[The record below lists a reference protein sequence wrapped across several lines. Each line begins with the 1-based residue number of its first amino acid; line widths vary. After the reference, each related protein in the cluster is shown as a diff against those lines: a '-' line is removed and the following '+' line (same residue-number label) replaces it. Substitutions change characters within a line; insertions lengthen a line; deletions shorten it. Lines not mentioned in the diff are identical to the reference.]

1 MSYDGEELFFD
12 SFEEM
17 ENETGGNDDDSMVG
31 VRGGNDI
38 VDATELECPVC
49 YNAFKDNDNIVLF
62 GCNFSHY
69 VCSDCAS
76 RFSLGSV
83 CHLCRTPVTSVQVFK
98 CQIFNKGGGT
108 REDPIVINE

>member
-12 SFEEM
+12 TFEEM
-17 ENETGGNDDDSMVG
+17 PGDNNEPDMVG
-31 VRGGNDI
+31 VTSDHDI

-49 YNAFKDNDNIVLF
+49 YNGFKNNDKIVLF

-69 VCSDCAS
+69 VCLDCA
-76 RFSLGSV
+76 RQFDIGAA
-83 CHLCRTPVTSVQVFK
+83 CHLCRTPVTSAQEFT
-98 CQIFNKGGGT
+98 CQIFDKGEGT